1 MMTLHALNESQ
12 AIYQIQESV
21 VFDSSLSLTALG
33 IYTFLTAVDNI
44 AHPNIVA
51 LLQESHS
58 QCSQYDI
65 KVALQ
70 ELVKADLLMYRL
82 PPHKPAWEVIN
93 HCHD

>member
-1 MMTLHALNESQ
+1 MTLHALNESQ

-21 VFDSSLSLTALG
+21 VFDSSLSLKALG

-51 LLQESHS
+51 LQESHP
-58 QCSQYDI
+58 QCSQNDI
-65 KVALQ
+65 KAALQ
-70 ELVKADLLMYRL
+70 ELVDADLLMYRL
-82 PPHKPAWEVIN
+82 APHKPAWEVIN